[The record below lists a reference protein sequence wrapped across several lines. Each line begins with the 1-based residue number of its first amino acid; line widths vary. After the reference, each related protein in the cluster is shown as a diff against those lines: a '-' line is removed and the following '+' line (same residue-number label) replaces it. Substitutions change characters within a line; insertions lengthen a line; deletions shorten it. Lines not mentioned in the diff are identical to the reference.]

1 MIGAFKNKSFYFRI
15 KANESARRAKTFQT
29 QGFTAKMATPAKPS
43 ISRKEAI
50 DAYARLKNKA
60 KRANEVA
67 KRESEAMMRNLVT
80 VGAGGLMGWY
90 LGDAEK
96 KGGVAATKVQDIDI
110 DLIVGGGALA
120 AGMMKWGGKFSE
132 TLSAI
137 GTGVLTQY
145 IGRMGYDKGKK

>member
-1 MIGAFKNKSFYFRI
+1 M
-15 KANESARRAKTFQT
+15 AN
-29 QGFTAKMATPAKPS
+29 TPAKAS

-50 DAYARLKNKA
+50 DAYARLKTKA
-60 KRANEVA
+60 KRANEIA
-67 KRESEAMMRNLVT
+67 KSESEGMMRNLVT
-80 VGAGGLMGWY
+80 VGSGSLMGWY
-90 LGDAEK
+90 LGDLAK
-96 KGGVAATKVQDIDI
+96 KNPSDVEGSQQVQGVDI

-145 IGRMGYDKGKK
+145 GGRMLYEKALKP